1 MFYLL
6 QHMWLYLVL
15 AAALGAS
22 LMWLLRHWLMRD
34 KVAEVHATWQS
45 RWYGLEGEHLRV
57 LKDLQSTSAKA
68 VLVPGLE
75 AELGQ
80 LKENY
85 RTLTGQHAALDAE
98 WKRKYAA
105 SEADWR
111 GKLATAE
118 KGVLDVRALL
128 DANTQERTTLQA
140 NLQTCSQKCTELER
154 EILQARAQIDD
165 WARRFAGVEQDATE
179 AKAQV
184 VNLTGER
191 DQLRG
196 DAEAAAAQV
205 RRLTDQVA
213 AIEADL
219 KSRYE
224 ALDADW
230 KAKWATLEA
239 QYKVTE
245 ERLGGDIERI
255 EGIGLVF
262 GPHLR
267 SVGIAW
273 VADLIDQCGTADG
286 RAAVAEKTGLTTAQL
301 LTWTNMADLLR
312 IPGMTPDWAELLHA
326 AGVDSVKE
334 LKHRG
339 AENLRQKMEEV
350 NVTAERKIS
359 PTVPDVMTV
368 NDWVQ
373 RARTMEYR
381 ITD

>member
-45 RWYGLEGEHLRV
+45 RWYGLESEHLRV
-57 LKDLQSTSAKA
+57 LKDLQYTSAKA

-118 KGVLDVRALL
+118 KDVLDVRALL
-128 DANTQERTTLQA
+128 NANTQERATLQA

-224 ALDADW
+224 ALDAEW

-286 RAAVAEKTGLTTAQL
+286 RAAVAEKTGLTIAQL